1 MFISVEKKKTTVEDE
16 EPDVV
21 SDSEIFDDDNEDAED
36 ELSAGETE
44 DETGIA
50 MESSRLSSMRLS
62 TTSNTST
69 PNTSNTSSLTNTTSS
84 LNAVVC
90 DCNNQCKTTRCRCKL
105 AKALCTQ
112 LCHLN
117 NLHTNCSRMT
127 QN

>member
-1 MFISVEKKKTTVEDE
+1 MN
-16 EPDVV
+16 DVV
-21 SDSEIFDDDNEDAED
+21 SDSEIFDDDGVDAED
-36 ELSAGETE
+36 ELSADETE
-44 DETGIA
+44 DESEIG

-62 TTSNTST
+62 TTS
-69 PNTSNTSSLTNTTSS
+69 NTSNTSSLTNTTSS

-117 NLHTNCSRMT
+117 NFHSNCSRMT